1 MVKALPYKSGDVF
14 AVPLRDFGH
23 VLGVV
28 ARMDGRGVVPGYF
41 FGGRISS
48 LDGLGKL
55 YEFDPSSAIHVC
67 RFGDRGLLQGR
78 WAILGELDPWDS
90 RNWPVPTFRRNGEI
104 LVSYDDSSLALVKEE
119 RVVPQVSDDYPNDGL
134 EGAGFV
140 EIKLTR
146 LVSALSR
153 PDDLGVAGSASE
165 GLGWSAG
172 FD

>member
-1 MVKALPYKSGDVF
+1 MKALPYKISDVF

-28 ARMDGRGVVPGYF
+28 ARMDGRGIVLGYF

-48 LDGLGKL
+48 LDGLGGV
-55 YEFDPSSAIHVC
+55 YEFDSSSAIHVC

-78 WAILGELDPWDS
+78 WTIVGELNPWDS
-90 RNWPVPTFRRNGEI
+90 RKWPVPTFRRNGEI

-119 RVVPQVSDDYPNDGL
+119 RVASRISDDYPNDGL

-146 LVSALSR
+146 LVSA
-153 PDDLGVAGSASE
+153 P
-165 GLGWSAG
+165 
-172 FD
+172 